1 MAVTGGFYNALN
13 SDRKYNAE
21 QMSAIFDGVIND
33 GIFASIGDTFSV
45 YASRDFVVTVGTGR
59 AWFNSKWIYND
70 ALLPVELEE
79 PEVLLDRIDAV
90 VIEINTEE
98 TVRESSIKVVKGT
111 PASTPQRPTMQH
123 TLFVHQYP
131 LAYINRPAGS
141 IAITQSQITSMIGTS
156 SCPYITGIL
165 QVQNIDNIVAQW
177 GAQWVEW
184 FAATTGAGEAAMQDM
199 IDQWNLWFND
209 ETSSDEFQFDQW
221 FLQMKADFMEWYENI
236 QAILEPDVASALAS
250 RVASLEKN
258 FEDLAQYKS
267 VFTYISDASD
277 EDLLDSYG
285 SRIQGRTV
293 FGGSGMGGSTADDIS
308 YDNRFSGLP
317 AHTVQGALDS
327 LGSGVLKKLTATAYA
342 DDWEEHSDGSPP
354 TNVVTVERLPYN
366 IEGFVGLDADKATLD
381 QREAA
386 RNGVISC
393 IGQWSNTVTL
403 VADGQ
408 TPIFDIPI
416 LIYYFGGNENV

>member
-13 SDRKYNAE
+13 GDRRYNAE
-21 QMSAIFDGVIND
+21 QMSAIFDGVIRD

-45 YASRDFVVTVGTGR
+45 YALRDFVVTVGIGR

-70 ALLPVELEE
+70 ALLPVELEQ

-90 VIEINTEE
+90 VIEINTTE

-111 PASTPQRPTMQH
+111 PASTPQRPTMEH
-123 TLFVHQYP
+123 TLFVNQYP
-131 LAYINRPAGS
+131 LAYIYRPAES
-141 IAITQSQITSMIGTS
+141 ISIMQSQITSMIGTS
-156 SCPYITGIL
+156 ECPYITGIL

-184 FAATTGAGEAAMQDM
+184 YAATTKAGEHEMQRM
-199 IDQWNLWFND
+199 IDEWNVWFAG

-221 FLQMKADFMEWYENI
+221 FTQMKADFMTWYENVA
-236 QAILEPDVASALAS
+236 AILEPDVASALAS
-250 RVASLEKN
+250 RVATLEKN

-267 VFTYISDASD
+267 VFTYISDSYDA
-277 EDLLDSYG
+277 DLLDSYG
-285 SRIQGRTV
+285 SRIQGTTV
-293 FGGSGMGGSTADDIS
+293 FGGAGMGGSSAEEIS
-308 YDNRFSGLP
+308 YDNRFSGIP
-317 AHTVQGALDS
+317 AATVQGAIDN
-327 LGSGVLKKLTATAYA
+327 LGAQVLKKMTATAFA
-342 DDWEEHSDGSPP
+342 KDWVMHEGGPP
-354 TNVVTVERLPYN
+354 TNEVTVERLPMDV
-366 IEGFVGLDADKATLD
+366 EGFVGLNADEANDD

-393 IGQWSNTVTL
+393 IANWDNRITL

-408 TPIFDIPI
+408 VPIFDIPI
-416 LIYYFGGNENV
+416 LIYYFGGA

>member
-1 MAVTGGFYNALN
+1 MAVTSGFFNSLN
-13 SDRKYNAE
+13 GDRKYNAE

-33 GIFASIGDTFSV
+33 GIFASIGTAFTV
-45 YASRDFVVTVGTGR
+45 TASRDFVVTVGIGR
-59 AWFNSKWIYND
+59 AWFNSKWVYND
-70 ALLPVELEE
+70 AILPVELDE

-90 VIEINTEE
+90 VIEVDTTE
-98 TVRESSIKVVKGT
+98 TVRAGSIKVVKGT
-111 PASTPQRPTMQH
+111 PASTPQNPAMASTE
-123 TLFVHQYP
+123 FIHQYP
-131 LAYINRPAGS
+131 LAYITRPAGS

-156 SCPYITGIL
+156 STPYITGIL

-177 GAQWVEW
+177 GAQWIEW

-199 IDQWNLWFND
+199 MDEWDTWFAG
-209 ETSSDEFQFDQW
+209 ETSADEFEWSQW

-236 QAILEPDVASALAS
+236 QAILEPDVASALAN
-250 RVASLEKN
+250 RVATLEKN

-277 EDLLDSYG
+277 ADLLDSYG

-293 FGGSGMGGSTADDIS
+293 FGGSGTGGSSANEIEYSNQIS
-308 YDNRFSGLP
+308 QIP
-317 AHTVQGALDS
+317 AYTVQGAIDYLA
-327 LGSGVLKKLTATAYA
+327 SGVLKKLQVVAPANNWVET
-342 DDWEEHSDGSPP
+342 SDGNPP
-354 TNVVTVERLPYN
+354 TNTIVVEGLP
-366 IEGFVGLDADKATLD
+366 IDAEGFVGLDADVATLD

-393 IGQWSNTVTL
+393 IGQWDNSITL

-416 LIYYFGGNENV
+416 LIYYFGGA

>member
-13 SDRKYNAE
+13 GDRKYNAE

-33 GIFASIGDTFSV
+33 GIFANVGNTFNV
-45 YASRDFVVTVGTGR
+45 TALRDFVVTVDTGR

-70 ALLPVELEE
+70 AVLPVELEE
-79 PEVLLDRIDAV
+79 PDILLDRIDAV
-90 VIEINTEE
+90 VIEIDTSE
-98 TVRESSIKVVKGT
+98 TVRASSIKVVKGT
-111 PASTPQRPTMQH
+111 PASTPQNPAMAS

-131 LAYINRPAGS
+131 LAYIRRPAGS

-156 SCPYITGIL
+156 STPYITGIL
-165 QVQNIDNIVAQW
+165 RVQNIDNIVAQW
-177 GAQWVEW
+177 GAQWIEW
-184 FAATTGAGEAAMQDM
+184 FSATTNAGEAAMQDM
-199 IDQWNLWFND
+199 MDQWDIWFNG

-250 RVASLEKN
+250 RVATLEKN
-258 FEDLAQYKS
+258 FEDLAQFKS
-267 VFTYISDASD
+267 VFTYISDSDD

-293 FGGSGMGGSTADDIS
+293 FGGSGIGGSTAEEIS
-308 YDNRFSGLP
+308 YDNRFSELP
-317 AHTVQGALDS
+317 ATTVQGAIDA
-327 LGSGVLKKLTATAYA
+327 LGARVLKKLTTTALA
-342 DDWEEHSDGSPP
+342 SNWVETSDGNPP
-354 TNVVTVERLPYN
+354 TNTITVEGLPMDV
-366 IEGFVGLDADKATLD
+366 EGFIGLNVDEADLD
-381 QREAA
+381 SREAA

-393 IGQWSNTVTL
+393 IGQWDNQIVL

-416 LIYYFGGNENV
+416 LIYYFGGA

>member
-1 MAVTGGFYNALN
+1 MAVTSGFFNSLN
-13 SDRKYNAE
+13 GDRKYNAE

-33 GIFASIGDTFSV
+33 GIFANIGTAFTV
-45 YASRDFVVTVGTGR
+45 TASRDFVVTVGIGR
-59 AWFNSKWIYND
+59 AWFNSKWVYND
-70 ALLPVELEE
+70 AALPVELDE

-90 VIEINTEE
+90 VIEVDTTE
-98 TVRESSIKVVKGT
+98 TVRAGTIKVVKGT
-111 PASTPQRPTMQH
+111 PASTPQRPAMAN

-131 LAYINRPAGS
+131 LAYITRPAGS

-156 SCPYITGIL
+156 SAPYITGIL

-177 GAQWVEW
+177 GAQWAEW
-184 FAATTGAGEAAMQDM
+184 FAATTGAGEDAMQNM
-199 IDQWNLWFND
+199 IDEWNVWFAG

-250 RVASLEKN
+250 RVATLEKN

-267 VFTYISDASD
+267 VFTYLSDSSD

-293 FGGSGMGGSTADDIS
+293 FGGSGMGGSSAEEIS
-308 YDNRFSGLP
+308 YDARFSGLP
-317 AHTVQGALDS
+317 ASTVQGAIDA
-327 LGSGVLKKLTATAYA
+327 LGARVLKKLTTTALA
-342 DDWEEHSDGSPP
+342 SNWVETSDGNPP
-354 TNVVTVERLPYN
+354 TNTITVEGLPMDV
-366 IEGFVGLDADKATLD
+366 EGFVGLDADQANLD

-393 IGQWSNTVTL
+393 IGQWDNQIVL

-416 LIYYFGGNENV
+416 LIYYFGGA